1 MKVQNNIKR
10 LVSILILLIA
20 FKSAFAQQE
29 PMYTQYLFNTQVI
42 NPAYTG
48 TWESLGFIVL
58 GRHQWVEMPGA
69 PRTYTFAMQTPVG
82 KKEKVALGLSVISDV
97 IFKEKRFGLF
107 GDYSYKL
114 RINEK
119 GTWLRLGLKAGFTN
133 YSHNFNDYNLISPND
148 NQFQGEAS
156 QKFMPNLGVGA
167 FLYNRQKYYFG
178 LSIPKI
184 IQNDFD
190 LNINNYSVQS
200 ELRHFYMIGGLVI
213 DLSEDVKF
221 KPTGLI
227 KLSLGS
233 PVQFDVTANFLL
245 KEKLWLGAM
254 LRTKLK
260 TGGSYGFISQ
270 WIFNN
275 NLRIGYAID
284 FATGNIGN
292 YAGLTHEV
300 MVSYTITT
308 LKETFISP
316 RYF

>member
-1 MKVQNNIKR
+1 MKIYNNIKR
-10 LVSILILLIA
+10 FILILILLISI
-20 FKSAFAQQE
+20 KISFAQQD
-29 PMYTQYLFNTQVI
+29 PMYTQYSFNTQVI

-48 TWESLGFIVL
+48 SWESLGFLVL
-58 GRHQWVEMPGA
+58 GRHQWVDMPGA
-69 PRTYTFAMQTPVG
+69 PKTYTFAMQSPVG

-97 IFKEKRFGLF
+97 IFKEKRFGLY

-119 GTWLRLGLKAGFTN
+119 GTLLRLGLKAGFTN
-133 YSHNFNDYNLISPND
+133 YSHNFNDYKLVDSND
-148 NQFQGEAS
+148 NQFQGEVD
-156 QKFMPNLGVGA
+156 QKFMPNFGVGA
-167 FLYNRQKYYFG
+167 FLTNKQKYYIG
-178 LSIPKI
+178 ISIPKI

-200 ELRHFYMIGGLVI
+200 ELRHFYMIGGFVFN
-213 DLSEDVKF
+213 LSEDIKF
-221 KPTGLI
+221 KPTGLM
-227 KLSLGS
+227 KLTLGS

-254 LRTKLK
+254 FRTKLR

-275 NLRIGYAID
+275 KLRIGYAID
-284 FATGNIGN
+284 FTTGNLGN
-292 YAGLTHEV
+292 YTGLTHEV
-300 MVSYTITT
+300 MISYEITR
-308 LKETFISP
+308 LKEIFTSP

>member
-1 MKVQNNIKR
+1 MYNNIKKFII
-10 LVSILILLIA
+10 ILILLIA
-20 FKSAFAQQE
+20 TKISIAQQE
-29 PMYTQYLFNTQVI
+29 PMYTQYLFNTQII

-48 TWESLGFIVL
+48 TWESLGFLVL
-58 GRHQWVEMPGA
+58 GRHQWVDMPGA
-69 PRTYTFAMQTPVG
+69 PRTYTFAMQTPAG

-107 GDYSYKL
+107 ADYSYKL
-114 RINEK
+114 KIDEK

-133 YSHNFNDYNLISPND
+133 YSHNFNDYNLVSTND
-148 NQFQGEAS
+148 NQFQGEADH
-156 QKFMPNLGVGA
+156 KFMPNFGVGV
-167 FLYNRQKYYFG
+167 FLSNKQKYYIGF
-178 LSIPKI
+178 SIPKI
-184 IQNDFD
+184 IQNNFD
-190 LNINNYSVQS
+190 LNINNYSTQA
-200 ELRHFYMIGGLVI
+200 ELRHFYMTGGLVFN
-213 DLSEDVKF
+213 LSEDVKF
-221 KPTGLI
+221 KPTGLL

-233 PVQFDVTANFLL
+233 PVQFDLTANFLL

-254 LRTKLK
+254 FRTKLK

-275 NLRIGYAID
+275 KLRIGYAID

-300 MVSYTITT
+300 MISYQITT
-308 LKETFISP
+308 LKETIISP